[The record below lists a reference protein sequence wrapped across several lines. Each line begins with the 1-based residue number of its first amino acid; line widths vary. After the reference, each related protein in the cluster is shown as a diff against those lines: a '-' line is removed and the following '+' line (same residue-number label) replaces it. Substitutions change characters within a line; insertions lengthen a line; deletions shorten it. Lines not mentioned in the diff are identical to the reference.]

1 MPLDMLFW
9 GITFGVV
16 GKILLGI
23 TVMLVH
29 HKIVT
34 EHKIDKVVLSEMRR
48 ESRLALAGVIFIA
61 VGYILEITYFGYV
74 PFF

>member
-1 MPLDMLFW
+1 MPLDMLFL

-48 ESRLALAGVIFIA
+48 ESRLALAGIIFIA
-61 VGYILEITYFGYV
+61 VGYILEITHFGYV